1 MLPGTLMEICE
12 NAFNDY
18 GNLKTVW
25 VEENCALDVR
35 RYVGKDVE
43 LHYK

>member
-1 MLPGTLMEICE
+1 MEIGE
-12 NAFNDY
+12 NAFNAC

-25 VEENCALDVR
+25 VEEGCALNIR
-35 RYVGKDVE
+35 RHVGKDVE